1 MDSEGT
7 GTALSVAAPQQ
18 TQVSVYDRVDPLAF
32 IAQFGK
38 VYAMTKAG
46 GCRTEQDGQ
55 LMALICLTERKTIFQ
70 IAKRYHLMDGKL
82 VVKSEQM
89 LSDFKKAGGQ
99 VEWINDGSDGQAASL
114 KLTDWNKVTATYS
127 FTIDRARKA
136 GYIKDKSNWEKR
148 PDQMLRA
155 RCVSDLMRMQWPEI
169 SDGDYTQDEIEDA
182 LNSGNVIVTTATTVT
197 PKVEDSTATTTSA
210 PATRGRKKAADTAAA
225 SAATT
230 VTEPAKPA
238 AVADET
244 VIDAEIESP
253 ASQVGVTA
261 SASGSV
267 TATVSNST
275 EPVPF
280 DNPTAT
286 LSSEQAHTEQVQE
299 MELALK
305 ITSGIRHLGW
315 KHDDILRMVNGKKNT
330 NCASFTEFD
339 ADTQKSLWGNMI
351 ATAQKNN
358 IDLDNLVRTS
368 PTP

>member
-1 MDSEGT
+1 MDNEGT

-18 TQVSVYDRVDPLAF
+18 TQLSVYDRVDPLAF

-46 GCRTEQDGQ
+46 GCKTEQDGQ

-182 LNSGNVIVTTATTVT
+182 INSGNVIVTTATTVT
-197 PKVEDSTATTTSA
+197 PKVEDSTSTTSA

-253 ASQVGVTA
+253 APATAVPVVTA
-261 SASGSV
+261 S
-267 TATVSNST
+267 TVT

-280 DNPTAT
+280 DNPNST